1 MRSAA
6 HDVALAEAARM
17 RATCSGDGAT
27 RGVRAMDGNGAGERP
42 HGRLQQR
49 RVRQLRG
56 DVRRVFPL
64 LIVIAR
70 DEVTI

>member
-1 MRSAA
+1 MTTT
-6 HDVALAEAARM
+6 HDAALAEAARM
-17 RATCSGDGAT
+17 RATRSVDGAT
-27 RGVRAMDGNGAGERP
+27 RGVRVMDGNGAGERRR
-42 HGRLQQR
+42 GRLQRR

-56 DVRRVFPL
+56 DVRRVLPL

>member
-1 MRSAA
+1 
-6 HDVALAEAARM
+6 
-17 RATCSGDGAT
+17 
-27 RGVRAMDGNGAGERP
+27 MDGNGGAGERP

-64 LIVIAR
+64 LIVIAS